1 MAKEKS
7 DSPEPYEEHILQL
20 MFKRKLTLSQAL
32 EREFI
37 DNDVD
42 QYSIFDMTEFLADR
56 FGANKDKDME
66 ETQRLWAKVGYYMS
80 VYNGTSNDVELKEH
94 NEKKAKKSSSS

>member
-7 DSPEPYEEHILQL
+7 ETPESYEEYILQL

-37 DNDVD
+37 DNDID
-42 QYSIFDMTEFLADR
+42 QYSVFDMTEYLAKQ
-56 FGANKDKDME
+56 FGANKDHDME
-66 ETQRLWAKVGYYMS
+66 ENQRLWTKVGYYMS
-80 VYNGTSNDVELKEH
+80 VYNGTTSDVELKVY
-94 NEKKAKKSSSS
+94 NEEKAKKSSRS